1 MKSLMRSIRGIFNPS
16 LEESNQKK
24 QRREFYR
31 NWDKARA
38 SAIGPS
44 DRLEIDAI
52 FERHAKQ
59 QDIA

>member
-1 MKSLMRSIRGIFNPS
+1 MKSVMRSIRGIFNPS
-16 LEESNQKK
+16 LEESNKRK

-31 NWDKARA
+31 SWDKARA
-38 SAIGPS
+38 GAIGPN

-59 QDIA
+59 QNI